1 MGKFRGSLP
10 YLGLVVGAYMIGL
23 GNIWK
28 FPALLYKYGLGGLIV
43 YLVFV
48 AFMVTLITIA
58 LESTKHTRRDLIEYF
73 TEEYRKPALGILFG
87 VFAIIVLSYYPTVAG
102 WTITQFII
110 PDPYSSIVGSILAL
124 TITLGLAL
132 FVLIRGREHA
142 LDVMVGSVGLFFLAI
157 LISIGV
163 LHGKMDATATQNF
176 HHALSQMF
184 GWKGISMATIRDMAQ
199 QSAYSLS
206 LGMGFYLILGAFLP
220 RQFKSI
226 HIVTIGAILDTTAS
240 LLSSILI
247 AEVLAFN
254 PNVPI
259 AGTKL
264 VFGAMPEVLKGL
276 GLNWLLVVLEFAV
289 FLAGFSSIIPLGEV
303 IIRLFETVFGMDREK
318 SAIYGTAISFA
329 LGVFI
334 IVGMIT
340 FGWNTIDWFDGAFST
355 FVLFGGIISAWA
367 IIERKPYIPDTLANI
382 GYIGAFI
389 VFILGL
395 YSLSSLLVNKMV
407 ISFLILIAVILTAI
421 AYNTELLKKL
431 GKPVEESPA

>member
-1 MGKFRGSLP
+1 MGKFRGSLA
-10 YLGLVVGAYMIGL
+10 YLGLVVGAYMVGL

-28 FPALLYKYGLGGLIV
+28 FPALLYQHGLGGLIV

-48 AFMVTLITIA
+48 AFMVTLIAIA
-58 LESTKHTRRDLIEYF
+58 LESTQHTRRDLIGYF

-87 VFAIIVLSYYPTVAG
+87 VFAIIVLGYYPTVAG
-102 WTITQFII
+102 WTITQFVV
-110 PDPYSSIVGSILAL
+110 PEPYSSILGSVLAM

-132 FVLIRGREHA
+132 FVLLRGREHA
-142 LDVMVGSVGLFFLAI
+142 LDVMVASVGLFFLAI
-157 LISIGV
+157 LVSIGV
-163 LHGKMDATATQNF
+163 LYGKMDATVSQNF

-220 RQFKSI
+220 RNYKPL
-226 HIVTIGAILDTTAS
+226 HIVTLGATLDTTAS

-247 AEVLAFN
+247 AQVLAFN
-254 PNVPI
+254 PDVPI
-259 AGTKL
+259 AGTSL
-264 VFGAMPEVLKGL
+264 VFGALPQVLKALGL
-276 GLNWLLVVLEFAV
+276 GWLLYILEFAV

-303 IIRLFETVFGMDREK
+303 IIRFFETVFGMDREK
-318 SAIYGTAISFA
+318 SAIYGVVTSYA
-329 LGVFI
+329 LGLFI
-334 IVGMIT
+334 IVGMIA
-340 FGWNTIDWFDGAFST
+340 FGWDTIDWFDGAFST

-367 IIERKPYIPDTLANI
+367 IIERRPYIPNTLANI
-382 GYIGAFI
+382 GYVG
-389 VFILGL
+389 VFIIFVLGL

-407 ISFLILIAVILTAI
+407 ISFLILVAVVLTAI

-431 GKPVEESPA
+431 GKPVEEPTA